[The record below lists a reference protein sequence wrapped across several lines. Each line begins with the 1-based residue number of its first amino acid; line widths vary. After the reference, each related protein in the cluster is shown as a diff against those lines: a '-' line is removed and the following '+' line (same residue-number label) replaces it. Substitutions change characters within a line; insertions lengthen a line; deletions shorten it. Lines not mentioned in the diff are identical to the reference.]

1 MLYIKR
7 VQQISHCSKF
17 SASMFR
23 RFQGSL
29 EPLQHQA
36 TNNRFE
42 KFTSKGPFSNI
53 PKLEKHS
60 KNNSCL
66 VLKLPPLSTYYI
78 KSLNFSGIIQE
89 KKNELSAAKK
99 STPWYKSLF
108 GFGASKSKHMEEGS
122 INLEFISDNT
132 NFQKISTLNKPTN
145 ILINLF
151 TDTTNTHTL
160 AINFSNSYTILNPNE
175 NILSYSENVTRVNSG
190 KNVETVG
197 GMGILTLISQNNL
210 QHIAMEKDQ
219 ELIFEVDRLI
229 GFLNNAKL
237 KFEWTDINSDSKLL
251 YGSGKKYL
259 KCTGE
264 GQLILKN

>member
-1 MLYIKR
+1 MFSIKK
-7 VQQISHCSKF
+7 VYPISYCNKP
-17 SASMFR
+17 SAYTFK
-23 RFQGSL
+23 RFQGDL
-29 EPLQHQA
+29 EPLKSQVS
-36 TNNRFE
+36 NNKFE

-89 KKNELSAAKK
+89 KKNELSPCKK

-108 GFGASKSKHMEEGS
+108 AFRTPKTKYSEDDS

-132 NFQKISTLNKPTN
+132 DFQKISTLNKPTN

-160 AINFSNSYTILNPNE
+160 AINFSNSYTIINPNE

-210 QHIAMEKDQ
+210 QHIVMEKDQ

-237 KFEWTDINSDSKLL
+237 KFEWTNINSDNKLL
-251 YGSGKKYL
+251 YGRGNKYL
-259 KCTGE
+259 KCIGE
-264 GQLILKN
+264 GELILKN